1 MWGVADNDPVT
12 ETNEP
17 LPPDVLAGRLSEVFA
32 VLGPLYRRT
41 TRALE
46 LKERKEG
53 FPVGVRAVLELLRM
67 SGQPMTVP
75 QMGRTLALSRQF
87 VQRMVNEAAARDLV
101 EAIPNPAHQ
110 RSSLIRLTDTG
121 RTTIDALVARES
133 VLLKRASGDLTEADV
148 DSCVR
153 VLTQLLTLFEDVDV
167 N

>member
-1 MWGVADNDPVT
+1 MEENDPVT
-12 ETNEP
+12 ENNEP

-67 SGQPMTVP
+67 GGRPMTVP

-87 VQRMVNEAAARDLV
+87 VQRMVNVAAGRDLV

-110 RSSLIRLTDTG
+110 RSSLIRLTDVG

-133 VLLKRASGDLTEADV
+133 VLLKQASGELTGADV
-148 DSCVR
+148 DACVR
-153 VLTQLLTLFEDVDV
+153 VLTHLLGLFEDVDV

>member
-1 MWGVADNDPVT
+1 MTEND
-12 ETNEP
+12 EP
-17 LPPDVLAGRLSEVFA
+17 LPPDALAGRLSEVFA

-67 SGQPMTVP
+67 GGRPMTVP

-87 VQRMVNEAAARDLV
+87 VQRMVNEAAGQDLV

-110 RSSLIRLTDTG
+110 RSSLIRITDTG
-121 RTTIDALVARES
+121 RATIDALVARER
-133 VLLKRASGDLTEADV
+133 LLLERAGGDLTGADV
-148 DSCVR
+148 DACLR
-153 VLTQLLTLFEDVDV
+153 VLTHLLALFEDVDV

>member
-1 MWGVADNDPVT
+1 MRGVADNDPVT

-17 LPPDVLAGRLSEVFA
+17 LPPDALAGRLSEVFA

-67 SGQPMTVP
+67 GGRPMTVP

-87 VQRMVNEAAARDLV
+87 VQRMVNEAAGRDLV

-121 RTTIDALVARES
+121 RATIDALVARES

>member
-1 MWGVADNDPVT
+1 MEENDPVT
-12 ETNEP
+12 ENKEP
-17 LPPDVLAGRLSEVFA
+17 LPPEVLAGRLSEVFA

-67 SGQPMTVP
+67 GGRPMTVP

-87 VQRMVNEAAARDLV
+87 VQRMVNEAAGQDLV
-101 EAIPNPAHQ
+101 EAVPNPAHQ
-110 RSSLIRLTDTG
+110 RSFLIRLTDTG
-121 RTTIDALVARES
+121 RTTIDALVARER
-133 VLLKRASGDLTEADV
+133 VLLERASGDLTAADI
-148 DSCVR
+148 DACVR
-153 VLTQLLTLFEDVDV
+153 VLTRMLALFEDVDV